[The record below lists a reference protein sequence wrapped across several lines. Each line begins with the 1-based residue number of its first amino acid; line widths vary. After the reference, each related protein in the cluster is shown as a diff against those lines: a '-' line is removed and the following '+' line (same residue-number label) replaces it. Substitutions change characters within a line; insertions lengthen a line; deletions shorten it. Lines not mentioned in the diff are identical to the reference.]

1 MVFQKYAW
9 TLSNIERKY
18 FNLVD
23 SAVLLGEILEAEE
36 SNDFDR
42 LEGLLCGAVKYLH
55 ANRSKPDQIVYLTL
69 MHVAKAKPSVFNSEL
84 VIEVSRYSNNGKNY
98 FEIL

>member
-1 MVFQKYAW
+1 
-9 TLSNIERKY
+9 
-18 FNLVD
+18 
-23 SAVLLGEILEAEE
+23 VLLGEVLEAEE

-84 VIEVSRYSNNGKNY
+84 VIEVSIYDENLQWNLR
-98 FEIL
+98 FIVMTIEFCVID